1 MSIYLVTKYLLYLV
15 GKNVPENNLNEEQI
29 TAINAYIKVLR
40 DLGEEQD
47 ITLKRQ
53 QKYDAELAKA
63 AAALEGMK
71 SGTINAGKGFVQ
83 ALASTTEGVSK
94 YNSALGS
101 LETGMVELAKTLPGF
116 GVVMGLA
123 ITAAM
128 SFAQAIGKQTDKIV
142 GNYNELAKVGV
153 GGSQTYDQLVKLA
166 TKSGYAADNMDKF
179 AGAFKTLG
187 PNMAALGGSTK
198 GALDQ
203 FGKLTSQTG
212 VQGEYVKKQIDHY
225 RKLGFSQDEY
235 VQSQADVINS
245 MVNSGQSLQNAQ
257 KRQGG
262 LAAATGEYLDNLT
275 KLSALTGK
283 SVEELKKQRDQV
295 VATTQMQAYL
305 TQQDVKEA
313 QLRKDGHD
321 AEADALHKSTE
332 ETKNMLQQAQQ
343 AMSPEQFASFQKMVA
358 SGTVM
363 DKGGGALMNLDPN
376 ILKTIQ
382 DVKSGKA
389 TGTDLVKELADASK
403 KQTAGPM
410 GSVFRFDPEGKS
422 AAALGE
428 SVEMMKNSTR
438 FAGKSNEEIAKMQ
451 KDAAEA
457 TKEKDDST
465 MDTRNALLDSERA
478 VAVTFTGLLM
488 VMNPYMLQVIAV
500 TGSLALLTAGLLKTS
515 AALGGAGGMKDIAG
529 GVLDKLKGLGGVAG
543 AGEAGAGGAV
553 KTVGGLGG
561 AGLSKYRE
569 LRADGMSPADAKSA
583 AGKYENVLGGLG
595 KPLSGGSDG
604 VGKLAKTSESAG
616 PGAGKSIEG
625 LLKGLAEGLKAF
637 GKAGPAVLQGAVYL
651 GGAIVIIGAAIAG
664 ATWLMGAG
672 LKKLSEGLVGFGQVD
687 GMNLIKVGLGLTGL
701 AVGMTA
707 IAAGGIV
714 AGLTNLVGKLLP
726 GGGDPLSTLADRLIA
741 FQKKGIDG
749 TKLKAQGDAL
759 ISVAAGMSAL
769 KKVGGGSGTKE
780 AMQMLTLLSKVP
792 AGAAGAIT
800 ALSALM
806 GKPIGDA
813 AGGGAGKGNTG
824 EKSMVDFSDSLTL
837 AVGSLNSLTNTISTL
852 NNLYEQQLEGS
863 SAASLPGGGTAGAG
877 GGRGGGYGGG
887 GGGGRGGGYS
897 GGGGAVGG
905 GGGYSGGGGAVGG
918 GGGGGRGAGGGG
930 IKGTQPGKM
939 ANITTKSGKSVQVG
953 ADYAKNFQGFL
964 NDLESTGYKIKDLGG
979 YADRP
984 NVNDRSVKSY
994 HAVGAAIDINPSSN
1008 PNNSTRTDL
1017 PPNTGDLAARNGLGW
1032 GMNWSRVK
1040 DPMHFSAARH
1050 EQGAF
1055 DVPLQRMALGGITNG
1070 MSIAG
1075 EAGREA
1081 VVPLPGGRS
1090 IPVEFKQAIGA
1101 VKESAGKTMGS
1112 MSSGVDMSKMMQDM
1126 TSANKE
1132 LISTM
1137 GNKLDQVITHLEKSN
1152 TLQDKLVKY
1161 SM

>member
-1 MSIYLVTKYLLYLV
+1 MAA
-15 GKNVPENNLNEEQI
+15 ENNDLE
-29 TAINAYIKVLR
+29 AIVEA
-40 DLGEEQD
+40 
-47 ITLKRQ
+47 LKRIAESTGKFGNELDIAR
-53 QKYDAELAKA
+53 QKQAEYDAEIAKA
-63 AAALEGMK
+63 KEAVNGFKNGAF
-71 SGTINAGKGFVQ
+71 SAGKGFAQ
-83 ALASTTEGVSK
+83 AMASTTDGVSK
-94 YNSALGS
+94 YNGALSS
-101 LETGMVELAKTLPGF
+101 LETGMVGLAKTLPGF
-116 GVVMGLA
+116 GAAIGFA

-142 GNYNELAKVGV
+142 GNYNELAKIGV

-166 TKSGYAADNMDKF
+166 GKSGYAADNMDKF
-179 AGAFKTLG
+179 VGAFKTLG

-203 FGKLTSQTG
+203 FGKLTAQTG

-245 MVNSGQSLQNAQ
+245 MVNSGQSLENAQ

-283 SVEELKKQRDQV
+283 SVEDLKKQRDQV

-305 TQQDVKEA
+305 TQQDAKEA
-313 QLRKDGHD
+313 ALRKKGDAASI
-321 AEADALHKSTE
+321 AEADKMHKNTE

-363 DKGGGALMNLDPN
+363 DKGGGALMNLDPK
-376 ILKTIQ
+376 ILQTIQ

-389 TGTDLVKELADASK
+389 TGTDLVKELADASS
-403 KQTAGPM
+403 KQMTGPQGEALKYDPTGKTAE
-410 GSVFRFDPEGKS
+410 S
-422 AAALGE
+422 LGQ
-428 SVEMMKNSTR
+428 SVEMMQNATR
-438 FAGKSNEEIAKMQ
+438 FAGKSKEEIEKMK
-451 KDAAEA
+451 KDAADA
-457 TKEKDDST
+457 TKEQKDST
-465 MDTRNALLDSERA
+465 MDTRNKMLNAERA
-478 VAVTFTGLLM
+478 VAVSFTGLSM
-488 VMNPYMLQVIAV
+488 IMNPYILQVILV
-500 TGSLALLTAGLLKTS
+500 TSSLAALALGAMKAS
-515 AALGGAGGMKDIAG
+515 AALGGPAGMKDIAG

-543 AGEAGAGGAV
+543 AAGGAGGAAGGAAGAV

-561 AGLSKYRE
+561 AGLSKYKE
-569 LRADGMSPADAKSA
+569 LRAGGMGIADAKSA

-595 KPLSGGSDG
+595 KPLSGASDG

-616 PGAGKSIEG
+616 PGAGKAIQG
-625 LLKGLAEGLKAF
+625 LLEGLAEGLKAF
-637 GKAGPAVLQGAVYL
+637 GKAGPTVLQGAVYL

-664 ATWLMGAG
+664 AAWLMGAG
-672 LKKLSEGLVGFGQVD
+672 LKKLSEGLVGFGKVD
-687 GMNLIKVGLGLTGL
+687 GMNLLKVGLGLTAL

-714 AGLTNLVGKLLP
+714 SGLTNLVGKLLP
-726 GGGDPLSTLADRLIA
+726 GGGDPLSTLADRLVA

-759 ISVAAGMSAL
+759 ISVAAGMNAL
-769 KKVGGGSGTKE
+769 KKVGSGGGTKE
-780 AMQMLTLLSKVP
+780 AMEMLTLLSKVP
-792 AGAAGAIT
+792 PGAVGAIN
-800 ALSALM
+800 ALSAHT
-806 GKPIGDA
+806 GNSAGDA
-813 AGGGAGKGNTG
+813 TAAGTGKTGG
-824 EKSMVDFSDSLTL
+824 KSMIDFSDSLTL
-837 AVGSLNSLTNTISTL
+837 AVGSLNSLTHTISIL
-852 NNLYEQQLEGS
+852 NNLYKQQLEGP
-863 SAASLPGGGTAGAG
+863 SAASLPGGGVAG
-877 GGRGGGYGGG
+877 
-887 GGGGRGGGYS
+887 
-897 GGGGAVGG
+897 
-905 GGGYSGGGGAVGG
+905 VGG
-918 GGGGGRGAGGGG
+918 GGGGGRSGGGGGGGGGAGGGRAAPAPGQPTRSPMSGQASSKGGGAGGGG

-939 ANITTKSGKSVQVG
+939 TSITTKSGKSVQVG

-994 HAVGAAIDINPSSN
+994 HAMGAAIDINPSAN

-1017 PPNTGDLAARNGLGW
+1017 PPNTGALAARNGLGW

-1055 DVPLQRMALGGITNG
+1055 DVPLQRMAFGGITNG

-1090 IPVEFKQAIGA
+1090 IPVEFKQALGA
-1101 VKESAGKTMGS
+1101 VKEAAGKTMGN

-1126 TSANKE
+1126 TSTNKE